1 MCLAAGVKATTLV
14 LLKAGARPDR
24 ADNAG
29 KTGLSIAEEE
39 GHHKLVDLLL
49 EWAPAR
55 PPTPEPEAHPIEPD
69 IGAQQAATRHS
80 QPVTVWNVAWVFM
93 RKRAV

>member
-1 MCLAAGVKATTLV
+1 MLRPCALPRLTDMRMCSTAGVKATMLV

-29 KTGLSIAEEE
+29 KTALGVAQEE
-39 GHHKLVDLLL
+39 GNPKLVDLLL

-55 PPTPEPEAHPIEPD
+55 TPTPDPEAHPIESD
-69 IGAQQAATRHS
+69 GGAQGAETDD
-80 QPVTVWNVAWVFM
+80 
-93 RKRAV
+93 

>member
-1 MCLAAGVKATTLV
+1 MLV

-29 KTGLSIAEEE
+29 KTALSIAEAED
-39 GHHKLVDLLL
+39 HPKLVDLLS

-69 IGAQQAATRHS
+69 AGAQQAAR
-80 QPVTVWNVAWVFM
+80 AWSTTCHCKDDGIFYM
-93 RKRAV
+93 RSLHT